1 MSRNQQK
8 TSAGGPMTLFV
19 VVLNAI
25 ILEHAITQDKSWYMM
40 LFITIPLLLMS
51 LLGSKRKVS

>member
-8 TSAGGPMTLFV
+8 TSAGGAMTLFV
-19 VVLNAI
+19 VILNAI
-25 ILEHAITQDKSWYMM
+25 ILEHAITHDKSWYMM